1 MTLTDRLAQQGRRLF
16 AFRSVVPLVL
26 LPVVVLA
33 MPESWQAEA
42 WLGPAGA
49 LAVQWLAI
57 GVACTGVVIRCAAV
71 GFAPDGTSSRDT
83 HRLRAPALNTTGMYS
98 VVRHPLYLGNA
109 LMWLGVAM
117 SSRVWWLVL
126 IVALVYW
133 IYIERVMLVEEA
145 FLRQTFGA
153 TFEAWAVGTPAFVPR
168 FSHWAPSTELFI
180 WKRVLSE
187 YNGLLSLALVIP
199 LLEFLEDQQHG
210 GESLAV
216 WSREH
221 RDLVILLAAGLVVSG
236 VSMVLRRRLS
246 AAATEPAAT
255 AAELPAGGQGCNRVQ
270 PLLEQRAPG
279 LAGAIRVQKR
289 GQAVGE
295 PPVAQQVVDF

>member
-1 MTLTDRLAQQGRRLF
+1 MTLTERLAQQGRRLF

-26 LPVVVLA
+26 FPVVVLA

-49 LAVQWLAI
+49 RAVQWIAVA
-57 GVACTGVVIRCAAV
+57 VACAGVGIRCAAV

-83 HRLRAPALNTTGMYS
+83 HQLRAPALNTTGMYS

-109 LMWLGVAM
+109 LMWIGVAM
-117 SSRVWWLVL
+117 SSRVWWLVV

-145 FLRQTFGA
+145 FLRQTFGV
-153 TFEAWAVGTPAFVPR
+153 TFETWAARTPAFVPR
-168 FSHWAPSTELFI
+168 FSHWTRSTESFA

-187 YNGLLSLALVIP
+187 YNGLLSMALVIP

-210 GESLAV
+210 GESLTV

-221 RDLVILLAAGLVVSG
+221 GDLVLLVAAGLVISV
-236 VSMVLRRRLS
+236 VSMVLRKRLS
-246 AAATEPAAT
+246 AAAESAPT
-255 AAELPAGGQGCNRVQ
+255 AA
-270 PLLEQRAPG
+270 
-279 LAGAIRVQKR
+279 
-289 GQAVGE
+289 
-295 PPVAQQVVDF
+295 